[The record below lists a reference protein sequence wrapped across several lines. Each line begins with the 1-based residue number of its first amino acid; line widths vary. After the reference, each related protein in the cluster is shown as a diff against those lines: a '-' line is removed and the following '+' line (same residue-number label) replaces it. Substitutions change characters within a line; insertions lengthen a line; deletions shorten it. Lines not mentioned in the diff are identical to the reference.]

1 MAKDDYYVIVYQIL
15 AYLYKCLKEGKPVDG
30 NMIRHDGEL
39 FAINERYWEYIMVN
53 MMEQGFVRGIAIK
66 KNAIGDYY
74 ISHLDECEITP
85 DGIDYLCDN
94 SRIKRAYE
102 FAKGVLTVLPIKL

>member
-15 AYLYKCLKEGKPVDG
+15 SYLYKCLKNGEKVDG
-30 NMIRHDGEL
+30 NMISHESEL
-39 FAINERYWEYIMVN
+39 FVINEKYWEYIMAN
-53 MMEQGFVRGIAIK
+53 MVEQGFIRGITIK
-66 KNAIGDYY
+66 KSPGQVY
-74 ISHLDECEITP
+74 ISRLDHCEITP

-102 FAKGVLTVLPIKL
+102 FAKDILDILPIKL